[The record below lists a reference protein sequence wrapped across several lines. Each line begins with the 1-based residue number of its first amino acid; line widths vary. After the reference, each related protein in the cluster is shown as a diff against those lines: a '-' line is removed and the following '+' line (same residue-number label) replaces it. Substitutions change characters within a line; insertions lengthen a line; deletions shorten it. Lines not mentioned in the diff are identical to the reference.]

1 MEIKMITVN
10 EIMSTELITL
20 EPGDSVSKAAETMTK
35 NNIRHIPI
43 VGHQNQVL
51 GIISQRDV
59 LKAGALS
66 DQINTPALDVPISE
80 IMTKGILTTH
90 PKDSLRAAGLTLQ
103 KHKYG
108 CLPVVD
114 NAALVGIITDS
125 DFVGVAINL
134 IEEQDSNEDLEA
146 G

>member
-1 MEIKMITVN
+1 MISVN
-10 EIMSTELITL
+10 EVMSTELITL
-20 EPGDSVSKAAETMTK
+20 MPQDSVSKAAETMTN

-43 VGHQNQVL
+43 VDQNQHLV

-59 LKAGALS
+59 LKAGALTHHS
-66 DQINTPALDVPISE
+66 SKTPLDFPVTE
-80 IMTKGILTTH
+80 IMTKDILTTH

-108 CLPVVD
+108 CLPVID
-114 NAALVGIITDS
+114 NGELVGIITDS

-134 IEEQDSNEDLEA
+134 IEEQDNFEDL
-146 G
+146 GND

>member
-1 MEIKMITVN
+1 MINVN

-35 NNIRHIPI
+35 NNIRHIP
-43 VGHQNQVL
+43 VVDPQNQVI

-59 LKAGALS
+59 LKAGAFS
-66 DQINTPALDVPISE
+66 SQISKPTLDCPISD
-80 IMTKGILTTH
+80 IMTEEILTTH

-114 NAALVGIITDS
+114 NDVLVGIITDS

-134 IEEQDSNEDLEA
+134 IEEQDSYEDLEV

>member
-1 MEIKMITVN
+1 MITVN

-20 EPGDSVSKAAETMTK
+20 EPSDSVSKAAETMTK

-43 VGHQNQVL
+43 IDPQNQVI

-59 LKAGALS
+59 LKAGAFTNQISKPTS
-66 DQINTPALDVPISE
+66 DCPISD
-80 IMTKGILTTH
+80 IMTEDILTTH

-108 CLPVVD
+108 CLPVID
-114 NAALVGIITDS
+114 NGALVGIITDS

-134 IEEQDSNEDLEA
+134 IEEQDSYEDLEA

>member
-1 MEIKMITVN
+1 MITVN

-20 EPGDSVSKAAETMTK
+20 EPSDSVSKAAETMTK
-35 NNIRHIPI
+35 NNIRHIP
-43 VGHQNQVL
+43 VVDPQNQVI

-59 LKAGALS
+59 LKAGARSGQTSKSTLGF
-66 DQINTPALDVPISE
+66 PISD
-80 IMTKGILTTH
+80 IMTEEILTTH

-108 CLPVVD
+108 CLPVID
-114 NAALVGIITDS
+114 NGALVGIITDS

-134 IEEQDSNEDLEA
+134 IEEQDSYEDLEA